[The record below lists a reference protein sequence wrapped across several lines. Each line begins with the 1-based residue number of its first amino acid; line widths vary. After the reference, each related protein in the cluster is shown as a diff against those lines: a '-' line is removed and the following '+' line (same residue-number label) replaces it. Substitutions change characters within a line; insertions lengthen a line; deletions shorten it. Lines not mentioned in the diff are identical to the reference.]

1 MTRGFRRLAIVCALA
16 VGAFTAAC
24 GNDAAATPSTPS
36 VTRTTE
42 TFSGTVQVGGSDFH
56 SFLVSATGPT
66 DVTLTSAGPPA
77 TIVMGLALGTA
88 SDAGC
93 TRLAGASVNT
103 AAGSTPQLAGLTS
116 AGSLCVQVRDVGN
129 QSAPVTYSVSV
140 AHP

>member
-1 MTRGFRRLAIVCALA
+1 MTRARSLCICAALA
-16 VGAFTAAC
+16 VAAFAAAC
-24 GNDAAATPSTPS
+24 GDDTTTPSTPS

-56 SFLVSATGPT
+56 SFRVSATGPT

-88 SDAGC
+88 SDSGC
-93 TRLAGASVNT
+93 ARLTGASIDTAAGAS
-103 AAGSTPQLAGLTS
+103 PQLAGLTS

-129 QSAPVTYSVSV
+129 QTAPVTYSVSV
-140 AHP
+140 VHP